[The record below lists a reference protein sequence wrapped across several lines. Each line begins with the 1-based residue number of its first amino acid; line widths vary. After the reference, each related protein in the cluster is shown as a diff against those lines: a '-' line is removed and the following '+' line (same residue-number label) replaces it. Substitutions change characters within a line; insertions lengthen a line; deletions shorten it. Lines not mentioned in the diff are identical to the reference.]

1 MRRLLLAVPLLAV
14 MGCAAARPAQ
24 RVTPVP
30 TTPATLHGYAA
41 SLLHAEA
48 VAHRLGGPAD
58 YLSTGQALRT
68 RAGLLETIAPP
79 QSLAVLHGRLLDAAQ
94 RMAALGPRAAPAPA
108 TGVVPCYAASPV
120 ASAGCS
126 ERNLRVDSDALNR
139 YNRADNDYAIARREI
154 AERLDAVGIELP
166 RPAAVSVR

>member
-1 MRRLLLAVPLLAV
+1 MPRLLLTIPLLALI
-14 MGCAAARPAQ
+14 GCAPARPEPSVA
-24 RVTPVP
+24 PLP
-30 TTPATLHGYAA
+30 TTSATLRGYAA

-48 VAHRLGGPAD
+48 VARALGGPAD

-68 RAGLLETIAPP
+68 RAGLIDTIAPP
-79 QSLAVLHGRLLDAAQ
+79 QSLVALHGRLLDAAQ